1 MTNTQFQWVTWR
13 WVDPLWW
20 AERELEATSFV
31 MRLTEAVFDA
41 SLTSLCGITGR
52 SIPAPAATV
61 YAQAAEALA
70 ATMTAPAPAPAPA
83 AAPAPAPAP
92 APAAAPAAAPVP
104 PWEAAEPQ
112 RELVAV
118 AAAPQLQAAVAG
130 VALEA
135 APPAPQLA
143 PPATV
148 PAAEQEAAERAP
160 AEEPPVPGWDALTL
174 GSIRARLRRLSE
186 DDLVALHAYEE
197 QHAGRPEVLSM
208 LQNRLTKVRS
218 ADLGS

>member
-1 MTNTQFQWVTWR
+1 MTNTHLRWVTWR

-20 AERELEATSFV
+20 AERQLEATAF
-31 MRLTEAVFDA
+31 MTRLTEAVFDA
-41 SLTSLCGITGR
+41 SLTSVCGITGR

-61 YAQAAEALA
+61 YAQAAEALD
-70 ATMTAPAPAPAPA
+70 ATMTAPA

-92 APAAAPAAAPVP
+92 APAAAAVP

-135 APPAPQLA
+135 APPAPQPA
-143 PPATV
+143 PPAAV
-148 PAAEQEAAERAP
+148 PVAEQEAAERAP
-160 AEEPPVPGWDALTL
+160 AQEPPVPGWDALTI

-186 DDLVALHAYEE
+186 EDLVALHGYEE
-197 QHAGRPEVLSM
+197 RHAGRPDVLSM

>member
-1 MTNTQFQWVTWR
+1 MTWR

-20 AERELEATSFV
+20 AERELEATAFM

-70 ATMTAPAPAPAPA
+70 ATMTAPAPAHRHRAPA
-83 AAPAPAPAP
+83 GRGRAPV
-92 APAAAPAAAPVP
+92 PVP

-143 PPATV
+143 P
-148 PAAEQEAAERAP
+148 
-160 AEEPPVPGWDALTL
+160 
-174 GSIRARLRRLSE
+174 
-186 DDLVALHAYEE
+186 
-197 QHAGRPEVLSM
+197 GRGGGT
-208 LQNRLTKVRS
+208 R
-218 ADLGS
+218 G

>member
-1 MTNTQFQWVTWR
+1 MTNTHLRWVTWR

-20 AERELEATSFV
+20 AERQLEATAF
-31 MRLTEAVFDA
+31 MTRLTEAVFDA
-41 SLTSLCGITGR
+41 SLTSVCGITGR

-70 ATMTAPAPAPAPA
+70 ATMTAPA
-83 AAPAPAPAP
+83 AAPAPGPG
-92 APAAAPAAAPVP
+92 PAAAGPGAPMP

-135 APPAPQLA
+135 AQPA
-143 PPATV
+143 PPAAV
-148 PAAEQEAAERAP
+148 PVAEQEAAERAP
-160 AEEPPVPGWDALTL
+160 AQEPPVPGWDALTI

-186 DDLVALHAYEE
+186 EDLVALHGYEE
-197 QHAGRPEVLSM
+197 RHAGRPDVLSM

>member
-1 MTNTQFQWVTWR
+1 MTNTHLRWVTWR

-20 AERELEATSFV
+20 AERQLEATAF
-31 MRLTEAVFDA
+31 MTRLTEAVFDA
-41 SLTSLCGITGR
+41 SLTSVCGITGR

-70 ATMTAPAPAPAPA
+70 ATMTAPA
-83 AAPAPAPAP
+83 AAPAPG
-92 APAAAPAAAPVP
+92 PAAAGPGAGMP

-135 APPAPQLA
+135 APPAPQ
-143 PPATV
+143 PAAV
-148 PAAEQEAAERAP
+148 PVAEQEAAERAP
-160 AEEPPVPGWDALTL
+160 AQEPPVPGWDALTI

-186 DDLVALHAYEE
+186 DDLVALHGYEE
-197 QHAGRPEVLSM
+197 RHAGRPDVLRM